1 MRNSSNSRGPGGRL
15 PATDLRPR
23 PGDFPVGSL
32 ESRAAA
38 RAILGEGGL
47 EVGTSGFTEEGH
59 FYRIIP
65 GSDGQPVKMIWDI
78 PRPSREGPSFESSR
92 T

>member
-1 MRNSSNSRGPGGRL
+1 MRNSSDSRGPRGRL

-78 PRPSREGPSFESSR
+78 PRPSRERCPAAPAG
-92 T
+92 